1 MWENVALHVRAG
13 GWRLRPHQWHR
24 RISEA
29 AARYGLAVDPRAQV
43 GDLSIGEWQRVEL
56 LKVLLA
62 GAQVLILDEPT
73 SVLSPQEVEALF
85 AVIRRLRD
93 TGVGTVLITHKMRE
107 VRQIADRVTVLRASR
122 VVLADTAAATLT
134 DADLVTAMVGENVVA
149 VRNPGQD
156 TDPSRSCKP
165 ADCG

>member
-1 MWENVALHVRAG
+1 
-13 GWRLRPHQWHR
+13 
-24 RISEA
+24 
-29 AARYGLAVDPRAQV
+29 
-43 GDLSIGEWQRVEL
+43 
-56 LKVLLA
+56 
-62 GAQVLILDEPT
+62 
-73 SVLSPQEVEALF
+73 
-85 AVIRRLRD
+85 
-93 TGVGTVLITHKMRE
+93 MRE